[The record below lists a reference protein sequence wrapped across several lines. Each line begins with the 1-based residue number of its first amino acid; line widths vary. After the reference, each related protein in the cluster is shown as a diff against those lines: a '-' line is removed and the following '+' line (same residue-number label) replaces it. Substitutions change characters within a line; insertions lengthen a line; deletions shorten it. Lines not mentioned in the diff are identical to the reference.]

1 MCLNIFRYRL
11 VTNSSHKHLLR
22 LTRLQSSVADCSRSQ
37 NQAREQ
43 IAKKKRS
50 TALCSERLCSA
61 EGPVA
66 LSNLSS
72 NGYASRCWVLMFPD
86 ALIFPIALL
95 ILPKEKSCHCL
106 KGWQCCS

>member
-37 NQAREQ
+37 NQARQQ

-50 TALCSERLCSA
+50 TAYAVSA
-61 EGPVA
+61 
-66 LSNLSS
+66 
-72 NGYASRCWVLMFPD
+72 F
-86 ALIFPIALL
+86 ALL
-95 ILPKEKSCHCL
+95 KAPLPSVT
-106 KGWQCCS
+106 